1 MVEVFSLVAM
11 QRQHPLSMV
20 QRVAS
25 PSAIEHLLRLLI
37 GGSPKVK
44 VIILKIFQNL
54 VSLKLPNELFS
65 EAVSRVTKDK
75 SSLAARILNFDTK
88 ITMKDSKFLQ
98 FLFNYFVR
106 VRSFI
111 WSQRDIESEGMYAVS

>member
-1 MVEVFSLVAM
+1 M
-11 QRQHPLSMV
+11 
-20 QRVAS
+20 
-25 PSAIEHLLRLLI
+25 
-37 GGSPKVK
+37 
-44 VIILKIFQNL
+44 
-54 VSLKLPNELFS
+54 
-65 EAVSRVTKDK
+65 TKDK